1 MKRCMVFCLMFL
13 VASFI
18 AGVALAGIYG
28 ETVMYK
34 PGQPDQQ
41 TVIKMYLDADKLR
54 IEQPDQD
61 GSTIIIYRGDKD
73 LVWMIRPGEKLYQE
87 TTREDMQK
95 MKAKM
100 EQARKMMDEQMKN
113 IPPEQREQME
123 KMMGKMP
130 GAQVGEK
137 KETVYK
143 QMGKGEKVNNYTCER
158 YAAFVDGEKTWELW
172 TVDYK
177 DVKVNFKDLAPLEAL
192 GQFFGEMGG
201 DDFESYFVG
210 TQEPFEGKE
219 GPRFHGMPV
228 KWTDIEADSV
238 VHVNE
243 LKVLEKQKVDAGLF
257 EVPEGFKKA
266 DKPTFPGDE

>member
-1 MKRCMVFCLMFL
+1 MKRWTAFCLIFL
-13 VASFI
+13 AVSFT
-18 AGVALAGIYG
+18 AGVALGGIYG
-28 ETVMYK
+28 ETVMYE
-34 PGQPDQQ
+34 PNQPDEQ
-41 TVIKMYLDADKLR
+41 TLIKMYLDADKLR
-54 IEQPDQD
+54 IEQPDKD
-61 GSTIIIYRGDKD
+61 GSTIIIYRGDKG

-87 TTREDMQK
+87 TTKEDIQK
-95 MKAKM
+95 MKAQM

-113 IPPEQREQME
+113 LPPEQKEQME

-130 GAQVGEK
+130 GAQAEEK

-143 QMGKGEKVNNYTCER
+143 LMGKGEKVNDYTCEH
-158 YAAFVDGEKTWELW
+158 YAAFTDGEKTWELW
-172 TVDYK
+172 AADYK
-177 DVKVNFKDLAPLEAL
+177 DIDVDFKDLAPLEAL
-192 GQFFGEMGG
+192 GQFFGEIGG

-243 LKVLEKQKVDAGLF
+243 LKVLEKRDVDAALF
-257 EVPEGFKKA
+257 EVPEGYKKA
-266 DKPTFPGDE
+266 DKPSFPGNE